1 MSDLVISEERADSAA
16 VRWCFG
22 QYAAELGRLFG
33 YVVDEALPLGSDDLT
48 PPRGLVLVAR
58 RDGVAVGCGAVKLQ
72 HPRIAEIKRMWVA
85 PHVRGRGIGR
95 QLLAALEARALAAGK
110 SVARLDSNERLQA
123 ALAMYYAHGYAEVA
137 PFNAEPFATH
147 WLEKEL
153 GSASAAARGDTRRP
167 R

>member
-1 MSDLVISEERADSAA
+1 MSDIVISEERADSAD

-33 YVVDEALPLGSDDLT
+33 YVVDEALPLGSDELT
-48 PPRGLVLVAR
+48 PPRGLVLIAR
-58 RDGVAVGCGAVKLQ
+58 RGGVAVGCGAVKLGQ
-72 HPRIAEIKRMWVA
+72 PTIAEIKRMWVA
-85 PHVRGRGIGR
+85 PHMRGRGIGR

-123 ALAMYYAHGYAEVA
+123 ALAMYDAHGYTRVA

-147 WLEKEL
+147 WLEKDL
-153 GSASAAARGDTRRP
+153 APATAPAGDTRRA